1 MCKCHVT
8 EVINEETG
16 GMAQSLGALATLPKG
31 LGLVGSSCLSLSP
44 APGDAASSMCTRQA
58 SDADTKC
65 KQNSDTHDM
74 INEVA
79 KVGFVHSF
87 CLCDRC

>member
-1 MCKCHVT
+1 
-8 EVINEETG
+8 
-16 GMAQSLGALATLPKG
+16 MAQSLGALATPPKG
-31 LGLVGSSCLSLSP
+31 LGLVPSTHTGGSYLSLSP
-44 APGDAASSMCTRQA
+44 APGDAASSMCSRQA

-65 KQNSDTHDM
+65 RQNSNTHDV

-79 KVGFVHSF
+79 KVEFVHSF